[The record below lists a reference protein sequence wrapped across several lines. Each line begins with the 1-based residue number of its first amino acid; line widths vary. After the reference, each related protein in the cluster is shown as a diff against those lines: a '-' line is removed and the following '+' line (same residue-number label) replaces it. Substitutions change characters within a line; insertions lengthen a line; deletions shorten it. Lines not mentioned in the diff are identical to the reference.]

1 MFALRGFLYALNGYL
16 RTEPTFV
23 AFPHEPASITEWETP
38 MKTDNQ
44 SPNPMVF
51 TVIYD
56 PDEQAFQL
64 AFADSAKRTEFK
76 RKPGCDAARPS
87 RAIRIE
93 MH

>member
-1 MFALRGFLYALNGYL
+1 
-16 RTEPTFV
+16 
-23 AFPHEPASITEWETP
+23 
-38 MKTDNQ
+38 MKTANQ

-56 PDEQAFQL
+56 PDEEAFQV
-64 AFADSAKRTEFK
+64 AIADSAKRTELK
-76 RKPGCDAARPS
+76 RKPGCDTVRPS